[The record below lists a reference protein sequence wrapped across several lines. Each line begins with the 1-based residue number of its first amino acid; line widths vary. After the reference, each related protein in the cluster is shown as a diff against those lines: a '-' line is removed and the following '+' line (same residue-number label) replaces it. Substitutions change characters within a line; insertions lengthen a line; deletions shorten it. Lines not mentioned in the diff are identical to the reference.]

1 MLATLFLFPILGAL
15 AISALN
21 DSTASDLSRLK
32 KATLLIMLIN
42 FALSV
47 VM

>member
-1 MLATLFLFPILGAL
+1 MLATLFLLPILGAL

-21 DSTASDLSRLK
+21 DSTASDLARLK
-32 KATLLIMLIN
+32 KATLLIMLIT
-42 FALSV
+42 FVLSV